1 MPIIWPNI
9 SLSWLQ
15 KKEFMVRTNSST
27 KEMCSLTGGR
37 GQLRTFNMLL
47 KSNFNTRGKKKKK
60 KYSVFYQKKTKKK
73 KKNYSVSNPN
83 ETEEK

>member
-47 KSNFNTRGKKKKK
+47 KSNFKTRG
-60 KYSVFYQKKTKKK
+60 KKK

>member
-60 KYSVFYQKKTKKK
+60 
-73 KKNYSVSNPN
+73 NYSVSNPN